1 MKNVCL
7 LVITA
12 LLLCF
17 PRLSFATDKIIPLKD
32 NKGKD
37 SDYSSVLCF
46 RFSVTD
52 KGRIKTKMKLKDQP
66 NKKLSYSINYFNGS
80 KLATIYFVVNGYIKD
95 NIIYSSDI
103 VYLAAIPGKY
113 ELVGIDYTIT
123 NDFNYISTYV
133 FPINAALE
141 LNAGKAYYAGEVII
155 NEDENQKLTGNLFNN
170 IIINQPII
178 SDFENRYPNTFNN
191 YKNDLV
197 PATFIASS
205 PLQPTNVAFSSR
217 FTKDEGKWR
226 ESNDSLHTASFENGQ
241 YCIESKSSYNM
252 GSEVIELPEKLGNS
266 FDIEL
271 HCTWK
276 NGGNAAFGL
285 IIPSKGA
292 PLAPRVEL
300 EPAGYIFGITA
311 NGYACVWFDQVPLM
325 LSKVKKIVALT
336 DWKKIPNFKIND
348 SGQNSIRLQV
358 IDKVISFYVN
368 DILVVRSPVN
378 NESVANKTEFL
389 YSNSN
394 LLGIFS
400 YNKQKIEFNEIK
412 FSKFK

>member
-1 MKNVCL
+1 MKKVCL
-7 LVITA
+7 LAVTA
-12 LLLCF
+12 LLF
-17 PRLSFATDKIIPLKD
+17 GLSGKSLASDKIIPLKD
-32 NKGKD
+32 NK
-37 SDYSSVLCF
+37 SRETEYSSVLCF

-52 KGRIKTKMKLKDQP
+52 KGRLKTKTKLKDQP
-66 NKKLSYSINYFNGS
+66 DKKLGYTISYFDGS
-80 KLATIYFVVNGYIKD
+80 KLATINFYVNGYIKD

-123 NDFNYISTYV
+123 NEYNYMSTYV
-133 FPINAALE
+133 FPINATLD

-155 NEDENQKLTGNLFNN
+155 NEDENHKLTGTLFNN
-170 IIINQPII
+170 IIINQTVI
-178 SDFENRYPNTFNN
+178 SDFENRYPNTFNMF
-191 YKNDLV
+191 KNNFL
-197 PATFIASS
+197 PGTFLPPS
-205 PLQPTNVAFSSR
+205 PMLSTNVRYSSR

-226 ESNDSLHTASFENGQ
+226 ETNDSLHTASFENGQ
-241 YCIESKSSYNM
+241 YCIESKSAFNM

-276 NGGNAAFGL
+276 RGGNATFGL
-285 IIPSKGA
+285 IMPGKGA
-292 PLAPRVEL
+292 PLAPKPDL

-311 NGYACVWFDQVPLM
+311 NGYACLWFEQVPSM
-325 LSKVKKIVALT
+325 LGKTKKTVALT

-348 SGQNSIRLQV
+348 SGQNTIRLQV
-358 IDKVISFYVN
+358 IDRVISFYVD
-368 DILVVRSPVN
+368 DILVVRSPYN
-378 NESVANKTEFL
+378 SESPANKTEFL

-400 YNKQKIEFNEIK
+400 FNKQKIEFNEIK
-412 FSKFK
+412 FSKFQ